1 MEGSLNLK
9 RGCLA
14 AHMECFF
21 DRIGPTSHIVHAEM
35 HRHREKY
42 HVMLAVHVVSFSIMF
57 TMYCMYSMYF
67 YQVPTKVECIPT
79 QLLPKDC

>member
-14 AHMECFF
+14 AHMECFL

-35 HRHREKY
+35 HRHWEY

-67 YQVPTKVECIPT
+67 YMDEPLAIWSEIKNC
-79 QLLPKDC
+79 LSN